1 MKTTLGRA
9 IAVTVL
15 PLLLR
20 AADSKLM
27 PPMQS
32 ILEAIS
38 ADSLR
43 GHLSFIAS
51 DALEGRET
59 PSRGLDVAAEYI
71 AAQFRRAGLDPA
83 AGDSYFQTANLMVR
97 EQNPDG
103 FLFVV
108 TAEGRTL
115 KISFNSTRILPEKAL
130 TLDDVPLTA
139 EKDVIHIGG
148 IALRMINDP
157 RRKDVLDAEIMQA
170 GGDTIESP
178 ELADLLKNSGTAR
191 ATLHV
196 GPRIERLATAR
207 NVAGSKSYAATSTNS
222 CWRFE
227 GPGALG
233 STSG

>member
-9 IAVTVL
+9 MAVTL
-15 PLLLR
+15 LALLLH
-20 AADSKLM
+20 AADSKLT

-32 ILEAIS
+32 ILDAIS

-83 AGDSYFQTANLMVR
+83 AGDGYFQTAKLLVR

-108 TAEGRTL
+108 TAGGKTL
-115 KISFNSTRILPEKAL
+115 KISSNSTRILPEKTL
-130 TLDDVPLTA
+130 TVDDVPLTA
-139 EKDVIHIGG
+139 EKGIIHVGG
-148 IALRMINDP
+148 IVLRIINDP
-157 RRKDVLDAEIMQA
+157 RRIEVLDAEIMQA
-170 GGDTIESP
+170 AGDTIESP
-178 ELADLLKNSGTAR
+178 ELLS
-191 ATLHV
+191 
-196 GPRIERLATAR
+196 LA
-207 NVAGSKSYAATSTNS
+207 
-222 CWRFE
+222 
-227 GPGALG
+227 
-233 STSG
+233 